1 MGGGVMPFA
10 KEMHKLGPAWM
21 QRERGRLFWGAVGQV
36 IDEQNANLK
45 AATMARFPDYA
56 PDDTALAAIGNDRQ
70 LLRGPSETA
79 AAYKARLKKAFQ
91 AWLLAG
97 TPAGI
102 LLQLKAQ
109 GFPMGTNGAHVVNH
123 GGRWYR
129 LNAGTDALEFGD
141 TMACENRTTLL
152 GTIPSPRLKGF
163 TLDARDQFYSR
174 FVILF
179 PADYAPLRP
188 NTETAAR
195 LNTIVAKWKPA
206 KAHYDGCTVI
216 ASGGVWGW
224 PLAKTWGSGTW
235 GGSTVYMIPPAG

>member
-1 MGGGVMPFA
+1 MPFA

-21 QRERGRLFWGAVGQV
+21 QRERGRLFWGAIGQV

-56 PDDTALAAIGNDRQ
+56 PDDTALGAIGNDRQ
-70 LLRGPSETA
+70 LLRGPAETA
-79 AAYKARLKKAFQ
+79 AAYKVRLKTAFT

-109 GFPMGTNGAHVVNH
+109 GFPMGTNGAHIVNH

-129 LNAGTDALEFGD
+129 LNAGTDALEFGA
-141 TMACENRTTLL
+141 TMDCMNRTDLT
-152 GTIPSPRLKGF
+152 GVIPATKLKGF
-163 TLDARDQFYSR
+163 TLDWRDQFYSR
-174 FVILF
+174 FVLLF
-179 PADYAPLRP
+179 PADYSALRP
-188 NTETAAR
+188 GTETAAR
-195 LNTIVAKWKPA
+195 LNAIVAKWKPA
-206 KAHYDGCTVI
+206 KAIYDGCTVI
-216 ASGGVWGW
+216 VSGGTWGW
-224 PLAKTWGSGTW
+224 PITKTWGDGGLW